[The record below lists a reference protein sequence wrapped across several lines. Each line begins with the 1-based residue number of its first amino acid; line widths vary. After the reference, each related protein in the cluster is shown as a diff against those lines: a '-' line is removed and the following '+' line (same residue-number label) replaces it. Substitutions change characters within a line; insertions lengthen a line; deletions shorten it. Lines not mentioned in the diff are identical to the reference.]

1 MGVLKSIGKGAF
13 GVAKGAAIGTAR
25 IGGDIAGAIGKGTTA
40 YGSKILGN
48 ALSSPLKTAAAIGGA
63 AAIGYGLA
71 DLDGRSDGGKVA
83 GKAALGVAAASVIPG
98 VSTVAAGAAIAGAG
112 AVGSVGGLAMG
123 LGSKMIKTP
132 SQPVNFSNLNEVG
145 FTKLGKG
152 LVLGSGLYE
161 GASRAIGKF
170 ESIRMGTNDGM
181 MRTHTPIIPQGQN
194 NSPSYANN
202 GGATGDLVFSMY
214 NNR

>member
-1 MGVLKSIGKGAF
+1 
-13 GVAKGAAIGTAR
+13 
-25 IGGDIAGAIGKGTTA
+25 
-40 YGSKILGN
+40 
-48 ALSSPLKTAAAIGGA
+48 
-63 AAIGYGLA
+63 
-71 DLDGRSDGGKVA
+71 
-83 GKAALGVAAASVIPG
+83 
-98 VSTVAAGAAIAGAG
+98 
-112 AVGSVGGLAMG
+112 MG

-161 GASRAIGKF
+161 GASRAIAKF